1 MSPTILD
8 RIMLTK
14 KSEVAAA
21 QALIPYAEL
30 EKLALA
36 QAAKPSFKEAVRN
49 VDFKQMKVIAEV
61 KKASPS
67 KGIIDPNFDP
77 YRTAQGYVDF
87 GANAISVLTDVDYFQ
102 GSPEYL
108 QKISASHTTTPCLR
122 KDFVYDEYQI
132 LEAKAWGASAVL
144 LILACLEPKRYS
156 ELHRFA
162 RSLGLDVLS
171 EVHDERECEDAL
183 SHGAEIL
190 GVNNRNLH
198 TFEISL
204 ETSLRLRPMVP
215 AEIPFVAE
223 SGISGP
229 AEIQQLLAA
238 QVHAVLVG
246 ESLMRQGP
254 SLLQSLKAQ

>member
-1 MSPTILD
+1 MSQTILD
-8 RIMLTK
+8 RIMDTK
-14 KSEVAAA
+14 RIEVPAA
-21 QALIPYAEL
+21 QAILPYAEL
-30 EKLALA
+30 EKIALA
-36 QAAKPSFKEAVRN
+36 QGPKASFKSSITN

-67 KGIIDPNFDP
+67 KGIIDPHFNP
-77 YRTAQGYVDF
+77 YVTAQGYVDF
-87 GANAISVLTDVDYFQ
+87 GASAISVLTDIQYFQ

-108 QKISASHTTTPCLR
+108 QKISASHPGTPCLR

-144 LILACLEPKRYS
+144 LILACLEGPRYAQ
-156 ELHRFA
+156 LHQFA
-162 RSLGLDVLS
+162 KSLGLDVLS
-171 EVHDERECEDAL
+171 EVHDEKETETAL
-183 SHGAEIL
+183 EFGAEIL

-204 ETSLRLRPMVP
+204 ETSLRLRPLVP
-215 AEIPFVAE
+215 AHIPFVAE
-223 SGISGP
+223 SGISGA
-229 AEIQQLLAA
+229 AEIQTLLDA

-254 SLLQSLKAQ
+254 SLLQSLRA

>member
-1 MSPTILD
+1 MSQTILD
-8 RIMLTK
+8 RIMDTK
-14 KSEVAAA
+14 RVEVPAA
-21 QALIPYAEL
+21 QAILPYAEL
-30 EKLALA
+30 EKIALA
-36 QAAKPSFKEAVRN
+36 QTPKSSFKNAVTN
-49 VDFKQMKVIAEV
+49 VDFRQMKVIAEV

-77 YRTAQGYVDF
+77 YKTAQGYVDF
-87 GANAISVLTDVDYFQ
+87 GANAISVLTDEQYFQ

-108 QKISASHTTTPCLR
+108 QKISATHPGTPCLR

-144 LILACLEPKRYS
+144 LILACLEPKRYQ
-156 ELHRFA
+156 ELHNFA
-162 RSLGLDVLS
+162 KSLGLDVLS
-171 EVHDERECEDAL
+171 EVHDERECQDAL

-204 ETSLRLRPMVP
+204 ETSLRLRPLVP
-215 AEIPFVAE
+215 DSIPFVAE
-223 SGISGP
+223 SGISG
-229 AEIQQLLAA
+229 ASEIQTLLEAR
-238 QVHAVLVG
+238 VHAVLVG

-254 SLLQSLKAQ
+254 ALLQSLRA